1 MILYSNS
8 TLMLS
13 NEINILSVATCITIG
28 HLSYQREQI
37 SSLLIH
43 ANYKLVS
50 TLQNMWKLFNFE
62 SSPRHFKNQHNK
74 TTLTWFIARLNVMK
88 PMIINT
94 KKCTRLN
101 FIFLNH
107 GDCVNWNHFSFAA
120 LLAKCKWRCRKF
132 YSLLFFVMFVD
143 EEE

>member
-1 MILYSNS
+1 M
-8 TLMLS
+8 
-13 NEINILSVATCITIG
+13 VTIG
-28 HLSYQREQI
+28 RLSYQREQI

-62 SSPRHFKNQHNK
+62 SSPRHFENQHNK

-101 FIFLNH
+101 FIFLNY
-107 GDCVNWNHFSFAA
+107 GDCVKWNHFSFAA
-120 LLAKCKWRCRKF
+120 LLAKCKWKRNKF
-132 YSLLFFVMFVD
+132 YFVFWFFVMFVS
-143 EEE
+143 EEEWKYVYCQ

>member
-1 MILYSNS
+1 M
-8 TLMLS
+8 
-13 NEINILSVATCITIG
+13 VTIG
-28 HLSYQREQI
+28 RLSYQRGQI
-37 SSLLIH
+37 SSLLTH

-74 TTLTWFIARLNVMK
+74 NNTH
-88 PMIINT
+88 MIYRTIQRHETYDYNH
-94 KKCTRLN
+94 KKCTRFN

-120 LLAKCKWRCRKF
+120 LLAKCKWKRNKF
-132 YSLLFFVMFVD
+132 YFVFWFFVMFVS
-143 EEE
+143 EEEWKYVYCQ